1 MTVTTPFARVLL
13 DQAHSSAWSIDPEL
27 AERMNPA
34 NPGDA
39 SLARAAAVLGERGT
53 EVLAHT
59 DGELTPA
66 ALAGADVLVI
76 AHPAA
81 ASSERVAGDLPP
93 VLSPAEITAV
103 TDHVAQ
109 GGGLVVLGECDHDA
123 HGNNLNDLLAPFGL
137 AIASTLVHERAD
149 GGRRHQGN
157 ATWVLGETSTGPGQG
172 VMAGIDELCFYR

>member
-27 AERMNPA
+27 AARMNPA

-39 SLARAAAVLGERGT
+39 SLARAAAVLRERGT

-66 ALAGADVLVI
+66 ALAGTDVLVI

-93 VLSPAEITAV
+93 VLSPAEVTAV
-103 TDHVAQ
+103 TDHVAK
-109 GGGLVVLGECDHDA
+109 GAVSSCS
-123 HGNNLNDLLAPFGL
+123 
-137 AIASTLVHERAD
+137 AS
-149 GGRRHQGN
+149 
-157 ATWVLGETSTGPGQG
+157 ATTTPTATTSTSCWLPS
-172 VMAGIDELCFYR
+172 A

>member
-13 DQAHSSAWSIDPEL
+13 DQAHSSAWSLDATV

-39 SLARAAAVLGERGT
+39 SLARAATVLRERGT

-59 DGELTPA
+59 DGELTAA
-66 ALAGADVLVI
+66 ALAGVDVLVI

-93 VLSPAEITAV
+93 VLSPGEIT
-103 TDHVAQ
+103 
-109 GGGLVVLGECDHDA
+109 VVLSLIH
-123 HGNNLNDLLAPFGL
+123 
-137 AIASTLVHERAD
+137 I
-149 GGRRHQGN
+149 
-157 ATWVLGETSTGPGQG
+157 
-172 VMAGIDELCFYR
+172 